1 MKLKLFRG
9 LFITVA
15 MTVASAAGGAA
26 ASAEP
31 LLHHVHGLAFT
42 PDGAALLVPAHFG
55 LAVYRDGRWSRAP
68 GAPHDLMGFS
78 VASGA
83 IYSSG
88 HPALGSPLRNP
99 LGLVK
104 STDGGKT
111 WQQLSVYGEADFHEI
126 AVGYQTGVVYVISA
140 SANSQMPEPWIYYT
154 RDEGKTWKSSDL
166 DGINSPI
173 STIAAHPSKPA
184 TVALGTV
191 RGLYL
196 SRDFGQR
203 FRRLAPE
210 KTVTAVFFELDGKHL
225 LFASEDAS
233 ALVRVALD
241 GSSNQRLKL
250 PAFASDVVTYIA
262 QNPANRKEIAI
273 ATRRKN
279 VFLSPD
285 AGKSWKQI
293 AREGEGL

>member
-15 MTVASAAGGAA
+15 LASAAGRAV

-31 LLHHVHGLAFT
+31 ILHHVHGLAFT
-42 PDGAALLVPAHFG
+42 SDGAALLVSAHVG

-68 GAPHDLMGFS
+68 GVPHDFMGFS

-88 HPALGSPLRNP
+88 HPAPGSPLRNP

-104 STDGGKT
+104 STDGSKT
-111 WQQLSVYGEADFHEI
+111 WQQLSLYGEADFHEI
-126 AVGYQTGVVYVISA
+126 AAGYQTGAVYVISS
-140 SANSQMPEPWIYYT
+140 SANSQMPDPWIYYT
-154 RDEGKTWKSSDL
+154 TNEGKTWKSSEL
-166 DGINSPI
+166 GGINSPI
-173 STIAAHPSKPA
+173 SSIAAHPRNPA

-203 FRRLAPE
+203 FRRVGPGKA
-210 KTVTAVFFELDGKHL
+210 VTAVFFELDGKHL

-241 GSSNQRLKL
+241 GGSNQNLRL
-250 PAFASDVVTYIA
+250 PALASDFVAYIA
-262 QNPANRKEIAI
+262 QSPADRKELAI

-279 VFLSPD
+279 VFLSRD
-285 AGKSWKQI
+285 AGNNWKQI